1 MRMPDPNLASLGDRF
16 VAHFIDYII
25 FVLGLILAVAIISI
39 ATNND
44 TLAGNNILG
53 VVGRLLL
60 FPVFFYRLCADG
72 LEGGQ
77 SYGKRLMKI
86 CVIDAT
92 SGKPCT
98 FVKSLIRQ
106 IPSLLLGIIDA
117 VFIFSQSRQRLGDTI
132 SSSIVVS
139 KSPRSTND

>member
-1 MRMPDPNLASLGDRF
+1 MRTPEPNLASLGDRF
-16 VAHFIDYII
+16 IAHFIDYII
-25 FVLGLILAVAIISI
+25 FVLGLTLSVLIIVMAANGYDLLWEI
-39 ATNND
+39 V
-44 TLAGNNILG
+44 G
-53 VVGRLLL
+53 VVGRLCL
-60 FPVFFYRLCADG
+60 FPVIFYRLCADG

-98 FVKSLIRQ
+98 FLKSLIRQ
-106 IPSLLLGIIDA
+106 IPSLFLGIIDA

-132 SSSIVVS
+132 ANTIVVH
-139 KSPRSTND
+139 KPPRSSNY